1 MNSAYS
7 HVKSVGQ
14 ARGYSCSVFATLPP
28 TRMEFAPMYTRTVNS
43 LLTNTSVKRTPRVV
57 RVGPHL
63 SLVPFFDPL

>member
-28 TRMEFAPMYTRTVNS
+28 TRMEFAPMYTVNS

-57 RVGPHL
+57 RVGAHL
-63 SLVPFFDPL
+63 SLLPFFDPL

>member
-28 TRMEFAPMYTRTVNS
+28 TRMEFAPMYTVNS
-43 LLTNTSVKRTPRVV
+43 LLTN

-63 SLVPFFDPL
+63 SLLPFFDPL